1 MSVPD
6 PPRLRP
12 TWPRALLTLLALL
25 LATLAT
31 APTAQAGPPPPAA
44 LAAEIG
50 GEVQQDAT
58 ETALRLPTRHATRL
72 PTARPHATA
81 PTPARRGT
89 PSVARPGG
97 LHPHVPTPR
106 TAVLRC

>member
-72 PTARPHATA
+72 PTARPPA
-81 PTPARRGT
+81 PVPARRLT
-89 PSVARPGG
+89 PPAPRPRG